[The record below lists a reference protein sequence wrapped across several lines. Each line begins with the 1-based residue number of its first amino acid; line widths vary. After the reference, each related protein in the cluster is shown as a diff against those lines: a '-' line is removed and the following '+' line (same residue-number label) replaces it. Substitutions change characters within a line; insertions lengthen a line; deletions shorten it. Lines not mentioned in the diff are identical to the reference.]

1 VFGLLILLKPFGEIT
16 KLRRREFI
24 AGLGAACWPFDLHAQ
39 GPTPA
44 RRIGLLLGFPK
55 ADPLMPANMAALRDG
70 LKAVG
75 LEEGRNIGIE
85 DRWPGIDA
93 EMTRAFAKELIA
105 LKPDV
110 IVASTNQVVS
120 ILMQETQTIP
130 IVFVFIGDPIGSR
143 YAETLARPG
152 KNLTGF
158 ANFEAPIGGK
168 WLELLKEVAPQTK
181 RVGYVYHPAASPHR
195 EFLEV
200 IRSTAPSFGLELAAI
215 PVTSRAEIE
224 RDMAAFGGAGS
235 DGGIVVA
242 PHALTLGAS
251 DVITELATR
260 YRLPGVYG
268 DRIFSQ
274 RGGLLSF
281 GINPPD
287 QLRRAG
293 GYVRRILDGEKPGDL
308 PVQLPV
314 KYEMIINM
322 KTANALGLTPPSSLL
337 ARADDIIE

>member
-1 VFGLLILLKPFGEIT
+1 MK
-16 KLRRREFI
+16 RREFV
-24 AGLGAACWPFDLHAQ
+24 AGLGAACVPFGLHAQ
-39 GPTPA
+39 GSPSA

-55 ADPLMPANMAALRDG
+55 TDPLMPANLAALREG
-70 LKAVG
+70 LKAAG
-75 LEEGRNIGIE
+75 LEDGRNISIE
-85 DRWPGIDA
+85 VRWPGIDS
-93 EMTRAFAKELIA
+93 EMARTFAKELIA
-105 LKPDV
+105 LKPEI

-120 ILMQETQTIP
+120 VVMQETQTIP
-130 IVFVFIGDPIGSR
+130 IVFVFVGDPIGSR

-168 WLELLKEVAPQTK
+168 WLELLKEMVPQTK
-181 RVGYVYHPAASPHR
+181 RVGFVYHPAVSPHR

-200 IRSTAPSFGLELAAI
+200 IRSTAPSFGLALTPIA
-215 PVTSRAEIE
+215 VTTRTEIE
-224 RDMAAFGGAGS
+224 RDLAAFGEAGS
-235 DGGIVVA
+235 EGGIVVA

-260 YRLPGVYG
+260 HRLPGVYG
-268 DRIFSQ
+268 DRIFAQ

-308 PVQLPV
+308 PVQLPT
-314 KYEMIINM
+314 KYEMIVNL
-322 KTANALGLTPPSSLL
+322 KTAKAFGLVPPPSLL
-337 ARADDIIE
+337 ARADEIIE

>member
-1 VFGLLILLKPFGEIT
+1 MK
-16 KLRRREFI
+16 RREFLS
-24 AGLGAACWPFDLHAQ
+24 ALGGAVALPSWALAQ
-39 GPTPA
+39 NIRV

-55 ADPLMPANMAALRDG
+55 ADSQTPANIAAFHEG

-75 LEEGRNIGIE
+75 LEAGRNIQIE
-85 DRWPGIDA
+85 ERWPGIDA
-93 EMTRAFAKELIA
+93 ELARAFAKELIA

-130 IVFVFIGDPIGSR
+130 IVFVYIGDPIGSR

-168 WLELLKEVAPQTK
+168 WLELLKELAPQTK
-181 RVGYVYHPAASPHR
+181 RVGFVYHPAVSPHI
-195 EFLEV
+195 EFLNLAK
-200 IRSTAPSFGLELAAI
+200 SSASSFGLELMAI
-215 PVTSRAEIE
+215 PVTSMAEIE
-224 RDMAAFGGAGS
+224 RNITAFATAGT
-235 DGGIVVA
+235 DGGLVVA
-242 PHALTLGAS
+242 PHALTLGGS
-251 DVITELATR
+251 GLITELATR

-268 DRIFSQ
+268 DRIFAR
-274 RGGLLSF
+274 RGGLMSF
-281 GINPPD
+281 GINPSD
-287 QLRRAG
+287 QLKRAA
-293 GYVRRILDGEKPGDL
+293 GYVSRIFNGERPADL

-322 KTANALGLTPPSSLL
+322 KTAGAFGLTISPVLL
-337 ARADDIIE
+337 GRADEVIE